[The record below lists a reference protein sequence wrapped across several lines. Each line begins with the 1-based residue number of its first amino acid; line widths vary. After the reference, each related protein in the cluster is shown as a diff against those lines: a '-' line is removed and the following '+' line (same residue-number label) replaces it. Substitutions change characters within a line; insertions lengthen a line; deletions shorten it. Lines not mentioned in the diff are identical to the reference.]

1 MPDHGLQ
8 RFNWD
13 GHPVQRGV
21 AFELSKQKGERELR
35 AVCTLQTHVFGF
47 ELVLTLQGRMS
58 RTQVC
63 RSSSE
68 VLATI
73 EQWRTG
79 MRSAGWRDP
88 ERTDE

>member
-1 MPDHGLQ
+1 MAG
-8 RFNWD
+8 F
-13 GHPVQRGV
+13 
-21 AFELSKQKGERELR
+21 ALSTE
-35 AVCTLQTHVFGF
+35 V